1 ASCGIGPA
9 ALVPRM
15 VEGDL
20 DADVRHARHV
30 AHSSLHLVWQHLRGG
45 AAGGRERHAHGHGT
59 GRADLDAV
67 DQPELVDVH
76 RDLRIVDLAE
86 RLDDAVLDLC
96 LIDGRHR
103 RATPSL
109 PARPGPGA
117 QRAGYARAAWRT

>member
-45 AAGGRERHAHGHGT
+45 TAGGRERHAHGHGP
-59 GRADLDAV
+59 GRADLDAI

-76 RDLRIVDLAE
+76 WDLRIVDLAE
-86 RLDDAVLDLC
+86 GFDNALLDLRT
-96 LIDGRHR
+96 IDGRHR

-117 QRAGYARAAWRT
+117 QRAADGTAAWRT